1 MAEKFFVESVEHV
14 ATMSNLIKC
23 SICSKIGA
31 KPWAKSQF
39 NLSLAKLSP
48 TLFLYITGF
57 YNPLEKP
64 RKNMITISRLLC
76 VLNDLLQ
83 FNHCFTSIKS
93 RINT

>member
-1 MAEKFFVESVEHV
+1 MAEKFFAESVEHV
-14 ATMSNLIKC
+14 ATMSNLNKC
-23 SICSKIGA
+23 SICSRIGA

-64 RKNMITISRLLC
+64 RKNMITTFLDCSVFWMIYCNSII
-76 VLNDLLQ
+76 VLHQ
-83 FNHCFTSIKS
+83 
-93 RINT
+93 